1 MKKFFLILSSVLL
14 IHPSITLSQS
24 LTFDQAVQSYRTQV
38 QKDPKNLEMHQKMI
52 DYAAKA
58 NQIKVPLNV
67 YQTAYEK
74 QPNNP
79 IVIYVLAYAY
89 LANDQENKAF
99 PLFQQCVT
107 TNSSI
112 WQAHLQ
118 LARYFKNHDKFSQA
132 IVHYE
137 KTRDLHPKSITYHFE
152 MGQVYRRLGALDAAE
167 NAFLQAIDYDKF
179 SAQAYYELGQVYA
192 LQKMADRAIE
202 QYRKG
207 KKLDPDNPVVRYQ
220 LAHIFI
226 DNDDGRNAI
235 LALRSGMSADTQY
248 SQVANR
254 LKNVSSLQASSI
266 LKQILKAKPNNAY
279 LQYFAGK
286 LCNKI
291 GETEQAIF
299 HLKKAKLLNP
309 TDANV
314 RFLLGQLYEEQAKT
328 QMAITEFEESA
339 ALGNAQ
345 LELLLELAKT
355 YHRQNNQEE
364 FMKIADQI
372 LAINEDQPEIHYQLS
387 QYYDHQ
393 FQQKRREGSIEES
406 EDLSKKAI
414 EHADRAVKL
423 APDVAKYNLK
433 LGEQY
438 DRQGMLK
445 AIRFY
450 EKAIQLDPQNAE
462 PYYRRGLF
470 MSNFTFGSAKVLLYE
485 PELVMEDLTH
495 AVQLDP
501 NSAGAHHALGVV
513 YDRMGNVQQA
523 MLEFNKVAELDPADS
538 RPHLYLGE
546 KYANNGQFQLAISSF
561 AKVIKMDP
569 SNVEALKDY
578 AFLCLSHDQDRL
590 WRDANKALE
599 SAIKIRPNDAE
610 ILMNYAYT
618 LYLNNEFQRAVE
630 YYQRSLEI
638 RPNWEKTL
646 YNLALVYE
654 RTGQKGLALQT
665 YEKAIEIAPNSR
677 QGIKAL
683 EKIKKLKGEN

>member
-1 MKKFFLILSSVLL
+1 MKKICLVLPFLLLVSPSTILSQESA
-14 IHPSITLSQS
+14 
-24 LTFDQAVQSYRTQV
+24 FDKAVQRYRTRV
-38 QKDPKNLEMHQKMI
+38 RKDPKNLEMHQRMI
-52 DYAAKA
+52 DYAAET
-58 NQIKVPLNV
+58 NQIKVPLHV
-67 YQTAYEK
+67 YQAAYEK
-74 QPNNP
+74 QPKNP
-79 IVIYVLAYAY
+79 IVVYVLAYTY
-89 LANDQENKAF
+89 LADNQKNKAF
-99 PLFQQCVT
+99 LLFQQCVAA
-107 TNSSI
+107 NSSI
-112 WQAHLQ
+112 WQARLQ
-118 LARYFKNHDKFSQA
+118 LARYFKNHGKYAQA

-137 KTRDLHPKSITYHFE
+137 KARDQYPKSIACHFE
-152 MGQVYRRLGALDAAE
+152 MGQVYRRLGVLDAAE
-167 NAFLQAIDYDKF
+167 NAFLQVIDYDK
-179 SAQAYYELGQVYA
+179 SLAQAYYELGQIYA
-192 LQKMADRAIE
+192 LQKMAARAIE

-235 LALRSGMSADTQY
+235 LALRSGMSADKQY

-254 LKNVSSLQASSI
+254 LGNVSSLQASSI
-266 LKQILKAKPNNAY
+266 LRQILKAKPNNVH

-286 LCNKI
+286 LCHKI

-299 HLKKAKLLNP
+299 HLRKAKSLDP
-309 TDANV
+309 TDAEV
-314 RFLLGQLYEEQAKT
+314 PFLLGQLYEARKET
-328 QMAITEFEESA
+328 QMAITEFEEST
-339 ALGNAQ
+339 ALGNVQ
-345 LELLLELAKT
+345 LELLLKLAEI
-355 YHRQNNQEE
+355 YQRQNNREE
-364 FMKIADQI
+364 FIRIADQI
-372 LAINEDQPEIHYQLS
+372 LAIDEDHAEIHYQLS
-387 QYYDHQ
+387 LYYDYQ
-393 FQQKRREGSIEES
+393 FQQKTREGLIEES
-406 EDLSKKAI
+406 EKLSKKAV

-485 PELVMEDLTH
+485 PELVMADLTR
-495 AVQLDP
+495 AVQLAP
-501 NSAGAHHALGVV
+501 NSAGAHYALGVV
-513 YDRMGNVQQA
+513 YDRMGDVQKA
-523 MLEFNKVAELDPADS
+523 MSEFNKVAELDPTDP

-561 AKVIKMDP
+561 AKVIKLAPNHVD
-569 SNVEALKDY
+569 ALKDY

-590 WRDANKALE
+590 WRDAKKALE
-599 SAIKIRPNDAE
+599 LAIKVRSNDAE

-618 LYLNNEFQRAVE
+618 LYLNSEFQRAVE

-638 RPNWEKTL
+638 RPNWGKTH

-654 RTGQKGLALQT
+654 RTGQRGLALQE
-665 YEKAIEIAPNSR
+665 YEKTVDIAPDSR

-683 EKIKKLKGEN
+683 EKIKGLKGVK

>member
-1 MKKFFLILSSVLL
+1 MKKLFLILSSVLL

-52 DYAAKA
+52 DYAAKT
-58 NQIKVPLNV
+58 NQIKVPLNI

-74 QPNNP
+74 QPKNP

-89 LANDQENKAF
+89 LANNQENKAF

-137 KTRDLHPKSITYHFE
+137 KTRDLHPKSIAYHFE

-179 SAQAYYELGQVYA
+179 PAQAYYELGQVYA

-291 GETEQAIF
+291 GEKEQAVF

-328 QMAITEFEESA
+328 QMAITEFEESV
-339 ALGNAQ
+339 ALGNVQ

-364 FMKIADQI
+364 FMKIAAQI

-406 EDLSKKAI
+406 EDLSKKAV

-638 RPNWEKTL
+638 RPNWKKTL

-683 EKIKKLKGEN
+683 EKIKKIKGGN

>member
-1 MKKFFLILSSVLL
+1 MVL
-14 IHPSITLSQS
+14 PQGV
-24 LTFDQAVQSYRTQV
+24 TFDQAVQRYRIRV
-38 QKDPKNLEMHQKMI
+38 QKDPKNLEMHQKMV
-52 DYAAKA
+52 DYAAKV
-58 NQIKVPLNV
+58 NQMKVPLSI
-67 YQTAYEK
+67 YQAAYET
-74 QPNNP
+74 QPKNP

-89 LANDQENKAF
+89 LANNQEDKAF
-99 PLFQQCVT
+99 PLFKQCVMT
-107 TNSSI
+107 KVDI

-118 LARYFKNHDKFSQA
+118 LARYFKRHSEFAKA

-137 KTRDLHPKSITYHFE
+137 NVRDLHSESIVCHFE
-152 MGQVYRRLGALDAAE
+152 MGQVYRELGVLNAAE
-167 NAFLQAIDYDKF
+167 NAFLQAIDHDKF

-192 LQKMADRAIE
+192 LQKMAARAIE

-207 KKLDPDNPVVRYQ
+207 KNLDPDNPIVRYQ

-235 LALRSGMSADTQY
+235 LALRSGMSVDTQY

-254 LKNVSSLQASSI
+254 LKNVSSLQALSI
-266 LKQILKAKPNNAY
+266 LKQILKAKPNNAH
-279 LQYFAGK
+279 LQYFAAK

-291 GETEQAIF
+291 GETEQAVF
-299 HLKKAKLLNP
+299 HLKKAKVLDP
-309 TDANV
+309 TDASV

-328 QMAITEFEESA
+328 QMATVEFEEA
-339 ALGNAQ
+339 TALDNVQ
-345 LELLLELAKT
+345 LELLLKLAET
-355 YHRQNNQEE
+355 YQRQNNQEG
-364 FMKIADQI
+364 FVKIADQI
-372 LAINEDQPEIHYQLS
+372 LKIDANQPEIHYQLS
-387 QYYDHQ
+387 LYYDYQ
-393 FQQKRREGSIEES
+393 FQQKRREGLIEES
-406 EDLSKKAI
+406 EALSKKAV

-423 APDVAKYNLK
+423 APDVARYNLT
-433 LGEQY
+433 LGQQY

-470 MSNFTFGSAKVLLYE
+470 MSNFTFGAAKVLLYE
-485 PELVMEDLTH
+485 PELVMEDLTR

-501 NSAGAHHALGVV
+501 DSAGAHYALGIV

-523 MLEFNKVAELDPADS
+523 MLEFNKVVRLDPADP

-546 KYANNGQFQLAISSF
+546 KYANNSQFQLAISSF
-561 AKVIKMDP
+561 AKAIKIDP

-590 WRDANKALE
+590 WRNANRALE
-599 SAIKIRPNDAE
+599 SAIKIRANDAE

-618 LYLNNEFQRAVE
+618 LYLNDEFQRAVE
-630 YYQRSLEI
+630 YYQRSLEV
-638 RPNWEKTL
+638 RPNWEKTY

-654 RTGQKGLALQT
+654 RTGQRGLALQA
-665 YEKAIEIAPNSR
+665 YEKAINIAPSSR
-677 QGIKAL
+677 QGIKSL
-683 EKIKKLKGEN
+683 EKIKKLKGTN

>member
-1 MKKFFLILSSVLL
+1 MKKFLIFSSILL
-14 IHPSITLSQS
+14 IHSVVVLAQV
-24 LTFDQAVQSYRTQV
+24 LTFDQAVQRYRIRV
-38 QKDPKNLEMHQKMI
+38 QKDPKNIEMHQKMV
-52 DYAAKA
+52 DYAAKT
-58 NQIKVPLNV
+58 NQMKVPLSI
-67 YQTAYEK
+67 YQAAYKK
-74 QPNNP
+74 QPKNP

-89 LANDQENKAF
+89 LANNQEDKAF
-99 PLFQQCVT
+99 PLLQQCVMKKID
-107 TNSSI
+107 I

-118 LARYFKNHDKFSQA
+118 LARYFKSHGEFAKA

-137 KTRDLHPKSITYHFE
+137 NVRDLHAKSIVYRFE
-152 MGQVYRRLGALDAAE
+152 MGQVYRELGALDAAE
-167 NAFLQAIDYDKF
+167 DAFVQAIDHDKF

-207 KKLDPDNPVVRYQ
+207 KKLDPDNTVVRYQ

-235 LALRSGMSADTQY
+235 LALRSGMSVDTQY

-254 LKNVSSLQASSI
+254 LKNVSSLQALSI
-266 LKQILKAKPNNAY
+266 LKQILRVKPNNAH
-279 LQYFAGK
+279 LQYFVAK

-291 GETEQAIF
+291 GEIEQAVF
-299 HLKKAKLLNP
+299 HLKRAKILDP
-309 TDANV
+309 MDASV
-314 RFLLGQLYEEQAKT
+314 RFLLGQLYEEQSQT
-328 QMAITEFEESA
+328 QMATAEFEEA
-339 ALGNAQ
+339 TALDNVQ
-345 LELLLELAKT
+345 LELLLKLAET
-355 YHRQNNQEE
+355 YQRQNNQEE
-364 FMKIADQI
+364 FTKIADQI
-372 LAINEDQPEIHYQLS
+372 LEIDANQPEIHYQLS
-387 QYYDHQ
+387 LYYDYQ
-393 FQQKRREGSIEES
+393 FQQKRREGLIEES
-406 EDLSKKAI
+406 EALSKKAV

-423 APDVAKYNLK
+423 APDVARYNLI
-433 LGEQY
+433 LGQQY

-470 MSNFTFGSAKVLLYE
+470 MSNFTFGAAKVLLYE
-485 PELVMEDLTH
+485 PELVMEDLTR

-501 NSAGAHHALGVV
+501 DSAGAHYALGVV
-513 YDRMGNVQQA
+513 FDRMGNVQQA
-523 MLEFNKVAELDPADS
+523 MLEFNKVAKLDPADP

-546 KYANNGQFQLAISSF
+546 KYANNSQFQLAISSF
-561 AKVIKMDP
+561 ATAIKIDP

-590 WRDANKALE
+590 WRNANRALE
-599 SAIKIRPNDAE
+599 SAIKIRANDAE

-618 LYLNNEFQRAVE
+618 LYLNDEFQRAVE
-630 YYQRSLEI
+630 YYQRSLEV
-638 RPNWEKTL
+638 RPNWEKTY

-654 RTGQKGLALQT
+654 RTGQRGLAFQA
-665 YEKAIEIAPNSR
+665 YEKVINIAPRSR

-683 EKIKKLKGEN
+683 EKIKKLKGTN